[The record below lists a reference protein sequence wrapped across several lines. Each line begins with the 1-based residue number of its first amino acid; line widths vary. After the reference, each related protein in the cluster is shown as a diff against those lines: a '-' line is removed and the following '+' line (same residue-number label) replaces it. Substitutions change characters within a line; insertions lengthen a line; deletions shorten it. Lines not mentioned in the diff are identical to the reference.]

1 LGAGEMLWVRKEE
14 MGKGKGGER
23 VATVRVAEFGGDL
36 WSWGEDFCLQKKR
49 RKKEVKVKKKKAS

>member
-1 LGAGEMLWVRKEE
+1 

-49 RKKEVKVKKKKAS
+49 RKKRSESKKKES

>member
-1 LGAGEMLWVRKEE
+1 MLWVRKEE